1 MRWFL
6 LLGLVCVAKANL
18 IVPACEDPGEID
30 NGNKQGTSFFI
41 GDKVTYSCNANY
53 RMDGK
58 AELTCS
64 EVAKLT
70 FEFQPKKPSCEL
82 LSCGDA
88 PVVENGVGKPSATPS
103 VPGSTAWYDCDDGYR
118 RDGPGD
124 ISCQDDETWQ
134 TAPTCIQKTCGDID
148 VVVNGAY
155 AADTI
160 PATAGT
166 TATLTCE
173 PGYEAADS
181 TPIDCKE
188 TNGGEGD
195 PSWTTLSS
203 CEEKTCGDIG
213 VVVNGAYAADNDP
226 ATAGTTATLTC
237 EPGYEAADSTPIDCK
252 ETNGGEGD
260 PSWTTLSSCEEK
272 TCGDIGVVVNG
283 AYAADNDPATAG
295 TTATLTCEPGYE
307 AVDSTPIDCKETNGG
322 EGDPSW
328 TTLSSCEEKT
338 CGDIDVVV
346 NGAYAADTIPATP
359 GTQATLSCDAG
370 YEAVNSSPIDCE
382 ATDGG
387 NGDPSWTGV
396 SSCRFL
402 SCGDA
407 PVVENGVGKPSATPS
422 VPGSTAWY
430 DCDDGYR
437 RDGPG
442 DISCQDDETWQT
454 APTCIQKTCGDID
467 VVVNGAYAADT
478 IPATPG
484 TQATLSCDAG
494 YEAVDSSPIDCEA
507 TDGGEGDPS
516 WTTLS
521 SCEEKTCGDIGVVV
535 NGAYAADNDPATAG
549 TTATLTCEPGYEA
562 ADSTPIDCKE
572 TNGGEGDPS
581 WTTLSSCEEKTCG
594 DIGVVVNGAYAA
606 DNDPATAG
614 TTATLTC
621 EPGYEA
627 VDSTPIDCKET
638 NGGEGDPSWT
648 TLSSCEDKTCP
659 AFEAQEDITIN
670 LAAGENYR
678 EINIFAMTATDEGS
692 GLRDVICTPE
702 PGTYPA
708 GAGPCVVSCTATDN
722 AGNSCDGSYTINLV
736 KAAVKSCG
744 VPPQVDNGK
753 VKASAEPSI
762 AGSTTAWYDCNDGYK
777 LEGLNDIE
785 CQDDATWQEAPECIA
800 VAECPLG
807 FIRDGPSGRCFKLVT
822 DQSFFD
828 AACKRCKAEGGFL
841 ALASTTEQAQEVTAF
856 LSAQQRSANHW
867 INLNQL
873 CGSWQTTEFAEVSS
887 SITWRNNNNADCAAS
902 NRSGLAQICCWKRLP
917 AVCEAS

>member
-134 TAPTCIQKTCGDID
+134 TAPTCIQ
-148 VVVNGAY
+148 
-155 AADTI
+155 
-160 PATAGT
+160 
-166 TATLTCE
+166 
-173 PGYEAADS
+173 
-181 TPIDCKE
+181 
-188 TNGGEGD
+188 
-195 PSWTTLSS
+195 
-203 CEEKTCGDIG
+203 
-213 VVVNGAYAADNDP
+213 
-226 ATAGTTATLTC
+226 
-237 EPGYEAADSTPIDCK
+237 
-252 ETNGGEGD
+252 
-260 PSWTTLSSCEEK
+260 
-272 TCGDIGVVVNG
+272 
-283 AYAADNDPATAG
+283 
-295 TTATLTCEPGYE
+295 
-307 AVDSTPIDCKETNGG
+307 
-322 EGDPSW
+322 
-328 TTLSSCEEKT
+328 KT

-627 VDSTPIDCKET
+627 ADSTPIDCKETNGGEGDPSWTTLSSCEEKTCGDIGVVVNGAYAADNDPATAGTTATLTCEPGYEAADSTPIDCKETNGGEGDPSWTTLSSCEEKTCGDIGVVVNGAYAADNDPATAGTTATLTCEPGYEAADSTPIDCKET

-873 CGSWQTTEFAEVSS
+873 CGSWQTTEFAEASS

>member
-521 SCEEKTCGDIGVVV
+521 SCE
-535 NGAYAADNDPATAG
+535 
-549 TTATLTCEPGYEA
+549 
-562 ADSTPIDCKE
+562 
-572 TNGGEGDPS
+572 
-581 WTTLSSCEEKTCG
+581 
-594 DIGVVVNGAYAA
+594 
-606 DNDPATAG
+606 
-614 TTATLTC
+614 
-621 EPGYEA
+621 
-627 VDSTPIDCKET
+627 
-638 NGGEGDPSWT
+638 
-648 TLSSCEDKTCP
+648 DKTCP

>member
-160 PATAGT
+160 PAT
-166 TATLTCE
+166 
-173 PGYEAADS
+173 
-181 TPIDCKE
+181 
-188 TNGGEGD
+188 
-195 PSWTTLSS
+195 
-203 CEEKTCGDIG
+203 
-213 VVVNGAYAADNDP
+213 
-226 ATAGTTATLTC
+226 
-237 EPGYEAADSTPIDCK
+237 
-252 ETNGGEGD
+252 
-260 PSWTTLSSCEEK
+260 
-272 TCGDIGVVVNG
+272 
-283 AYAADNDPATAG
+283 
-295 TTATLTCEPGYE
+295 
-307 AVDSTPIDCKETNGG
+307 
-322 EGDPSW
+322 
-328 TTLSSCEEKT
+328 
-338 CGDIDVVV
+338 
-346 NGAYAADTIPATP
+346 P

-478 IPATPG
+478 IPAT
-484 TQATLSCDAG
+484 
-494 YEAVDSSPIDCEA
+494 
-507 TDGGEGDPS
+507 
-516 WTTLS
+516 
-521 SCEEKTCGDIGVVV
+521 
-535 NGAYAADNDPATAG
+535 AG

-562 ADSTPIDCKE
+562 A
-572 TNGGEGDPS
+572 
-581 WTTLSSCEEKTCG
+581 
-594 DIGVVVNGAYAA
+594 
-606 DNDPATAG
+606 
-614 TTATLTC
+614 
-621 EPGYEA
+621 
-627 VDSTPIDCKET
+627 DSTPIDCKET

>member
-82 LSCGDA
+82 LSCGDAPVVENGVGKPSATPSVPGSTAWYDCDDGYRRDGPGDISCQDDETWQTAPTCIQKTCGDIDVVVNGAYAADTIPATPGTQATLSCDAGYEAVNSSPIDCEATDGGNGDPSWTGVSSCRFLSCGDA

-307 AVDSTPIDCKETNGG
+307 A
-322 EGDPSW
+322 
-328 TTLSSCEEKT
+328 
-338 CGDIDVVV
+338 
-346 NGAYAADTIPATP
+346 A
-359 GTQATLSCDAG
+359 
-370 YEAVNSSPIDCE
+370 
-382 ATDGG
+382 
-387 NGDPSWTGV
+387 
-396 SSCRFL
+396 
-402 SCGDA
+402 
-407 PVVENGVGKPSATPS
+407 
-422 VPGSTAWY
+422 
-430 DCDDGYR
+430 
-437 RDGPG
+437 
-442 DISCQDDETWQT
+442 
-454 APTCIQKTCGDID
+454 
-467 VVVNGAYAADT
+467 
-478 IPATPG
+478 
-484 TQATLSCDAG
+484 
-494 YEAVDSSPIDCEA
+494 
-507 TDGGEGDPS
+507 
-516 WTTLS
+516 
-521 SCEEKTCGDIGVVV
+521 
-535 NGAYAADNDPATAG
+535 
-549 TTATLTCEPGYEA
+549 
-562 ADSTPIDCKE
+562 
-572 TNGGEGDPS
+572 
-581 WTTLSSCEEKTCG
+581 
-594 DIGVVVNGAYAA
+594 
-606 DNDPATAG
+606 
-614 TTATLTC
+614 
-621 EPGYEA
+621 
-627 VDSTPIDCKET
+627 DSTPIDCKET